1 MTTPP
6 PASDETPPRWI
17 PSNGRGQPVIYLRKL
32 VLLEDLS
39 PGAVKPIR
47 EVQFRAGLNIVWADP
62 KSAEAASG
70 GVRVAGHSAGKT
82 TLCRIL
88 RWLLGETHF
97 APPKLQS
104 RIASDLKDGWAV
116 LTMEIDSQPW
126 LVGRRFFDKAD
137 HCSVPGMTLEELYA
151 NGWPE
156 GANAREFLAEL
167 KKATV
172 GKLVRKRLPAREEEI
187 PWTHILGW
195 LARDQETS
203 LVDVIAWRSSSKTPG
218 TQGPTDA
225 ERHLIMRMI
234 LDMLSE
240 PEGRELE
247 SYAKDKDK
255 RADEKSAKVA
265 LQDRFDQS
273 CRRLTTIV
281 PGEGIPVAGELLLPP
296 ARKIVQDKLEQL
308 TRLNQ
313 ALEENTLILAEQ
325 THRQALSALFTAR
338 RGVTAAEKDLKKA
351 EHHYNE
357 CEKIRVSAEKEIKQA
372 ALKCPPGRCGATKEE
387 ADAVGGCKAFKET
400 PPSFE
405 LESLLQKFTQMR
417 DEALERYQQA
427 KAELDEARLPI
438 PDLERNERALSEH
451 LETQKTEREKL
462 VAEAAGLKSLST
474 SEKVILDDAETALNT
489 LEACDTRIK
498 DLRQNMSESRARQR
512 EMLKSHLPVRMR
524 FSTCFEQ
531 VLCFLLGPETSGH
544 IEFDDDGAIVPIAE
558 SREPMS
564 SGAIDALT
572 VVALDL
578 AAMLW
583 SVTGHG
589 HHPRLVIHD
598 SPKVADMA
606 PALYAPIFDLA
617 AQAEDD
623 ANGTPTFQYIL
634 TTTEPPPKKY
644 LETERI
650 VLTLDASQSE
660 GRLFKR
666 DFKA

>member
-1 MTTPP
+1 MKASTPS
-6 PASDETPPRWI
+6 ADNTSPRWK
-17 PSNGRGQPVIYLRKL
+17 PCQGQMQPVIFLRKL
-32 VLLEDLS
+32 VLLEELG
-39 PGAVKPIR
+39 PGTVKPIR
-47 EVQFRAGLNIVWADP
+47 EVPFRPGLNIVWADP
-62 KSAEAASG
+62 KSTEAAAG

-82 TLCRIL
+82 TLCRII
-88 RWLLGETHF
+88 RWLLGESHF
-97 APPKLQS
+97 APPKLES
-104 RIASDLKDGWAV
+104 RIASDIKEGWA
-116 LTMEIDSQPW
+116 LLSIEIDGEPW
-126 LVGRRFFDKAD
+126 LVGRRFFNKSDYCA
-137 HCSVPGMTLEELYA
+137 VPGMTLEELYTQ
-151 NGWPE
+151 GWPE
-156 GANAREFLAEL
+156 GVNARAFLAAL
-167 KKATV
+167 KEATV
-172 GKLVRKRLPAREEEI
+172 GKLVSKRLPAREEEI
-187 PWTHILGW
+187 PWTHILAW

-225 ERHLIMRMI
+225 ERNLIMRMI
-234 LDMLSE
+234 LGMLSE

-265 LQDRFDQS
+265 LQDRFEQA
-273 CRRLTTIV
+273 CQRLSTIV
-281 PGEGIPVAGELLLPP
+281 PGEGTPVASELLLPP

-308 TRLNQ
+308 TRLNE
-313 ALEENTLILAEQ
+313 ALEKNTLKLAEQ
-325 THRQALSALFTAR
+325 SHRQALSALFTAR
-338 RGVTAAEKDLKKA
+338 RGVTEAEKELRKA
-351 EHHYNE
+351 EQHYND

-400 PPSFE
+400 PPNFE

-417 DEALERYQQA
+417 DEALERYQKA
-427 KAELDEARLPI
+427 KAELDAARLPI
-438 PDLERNERALSEH
+438 PDLERNERELSEH

-462 VAEAAGLKSLST
+462 VAEAAGLKSLCS
-474 SEKVILDDAETALNT
+474 SEKAIIDDAETALNT
-489 LEACDTRIK
+489 LDACGARIY
-498 DLRQNMSESRARQR
+498 DLKQNMSESRARQR
-512 EMLKSHLPVRMR
+512 DMLKSHLPTRMR
-524 FSTCFEQ
+524 FSKCFEQ

-544 IEFDDDGAIVPIAE
+544 IEFDEDGAIVPIAE

-583 SVTGHG
+583 SVTGNG
-589 HHPRLVIHD
+589 HHPRFVIHD

-617 AQAEDD
+617 AHAEED
-623 ANGTPTFQYIL
+623 ANGNPTFQYIL

-644 LETERI
+644 LDTKRI
-650 VLTLDASQSE
+650 ILTLDASKSE

-666 DFKA
+666 DFRA